1 MAKLKPCPICGQ
13 NVSLEKLGIHLK
25 KVHPREKVEVKLEKE
40 ERTEVE
46 EAAKARRRSARPKGR
61 WIVLVALLVIVAVV
75 IAFVY
80 VPRGIKVGDMAP
92 GFNLPDTYGVDWNLD
107 SHLAEKKP
115 ILLEFMHPWC
125 VYCNNSVATLR
136 DVFNHYGTQLTM
148 VSIAVRNDA
157 EAKPIP
163 TLEML
168 NQHIQD
174 WGVQWPCLLESP
186 GTDVRDRYG
195 VSGTPTCFL
204 LDTDGKISYI
214 HVGELDF
221 NALKSE
227 IDRLTP

>member
-1 MAKLKPCPICGQ
+1 MARLKPCPVCGQ
-13 NVSLEKLGIHLK
+13 NVSLEKLGMHMK

-46 EAAKARRRSARPKGR
+46 KAAKARRGSARPKGK
-61 WIVLVALLVIVAVV
+61 WIVLVALLVLVAVV

-92 GFNLPDTYGVDWNLD
+92 GFHLPDTYGVDWNLD

-125 VYCNNSVATLR
+125 SHCNNSVATLKE
-136 DVFNHYGTQLTM
+136 VFNHYGTQLTM

-157 EAKPIP
+157 TAKPIP
-163 TLEML
+163 TWDILD
-168 NQHIQD
+168 QHIKD
-174 WGVQWPCLLESP
+174 WGELWPCLLESP
-186 GTDVRDRYG
+186 GTQVRDQYG

-204 LDTDGKISYI
+204 LDTDGRISYI